1 MRLVFATHNKNKLE
15 EIKNMLPDYI
25 ELLSLTEIGCHE
37 DIAETADTIDG
48 NAILKA
54 KYVTEKYGYNCFAD
68 DTGLEVESLNGAPG
82 VYSARYAGEEK
93 NNDANIEKLL
103 KNLKE
108 KHNRSA
114 RFKTVIALSLNDHES
129 LFTGIC
135 TGEIIEEKRGEK
147 GFGYDPI
154 FLPEGKNK
162 TFAEMNSEEKNEI
175 SHRARAFKQLVS
187 YLSE

>member
-68 DTGLEVESLNGAPG
+68 DTGLEIEALGGAPG
-82 VYSARYAGEEK
+82 VYSARYAGQDCSAEDNMKKVLKKLEDEE
-93 NNDANIEKLL
+93 
-103 KNLKE
+103 
-108 KHNRSA
+108 NRNA
-114 RFKTVIALSLNDHES
+114 KFRTVIALIIKGEEN
-129 LFTGIC
+129 LFE
-135 TGEIIEEKRGEK
+135 GECNGSITKIKNGVE

-154 FLPEGKNK
+154 FIPEGCEI
-162 TFAEMNSEEKNEI
+162 TFAEMSKQKKGAI
-175 SHRARAFKQLVS
+175 SHRGRAVEKLVAFLNS
-187 YLSE
+187 